1 MAPGGPSQGSCW
13 EDFAGWGAQQSAQSL
28 PCPRCPGRVRHLTGT
43 RPAFIRCLLST
54 RPGLGPA
61 VGQRPR
67 TLLLTLTRLRVQL
80 GEGPR
85 AGSRRR
91 GWGQARL
98 DVLCGLAPRQRPIGG
113 PRGRLQPLPQTRGTW
128 DMGPGRGPL
137 SHLPPAP
144 PQLPVEEVEEPVC
157 GGPHLPAQR
166 QHRPG
171 EPPSAQ
177 PRPPA
182 PRGGPPSRLPP
193 VRPAMVSPS
202 SHRPRPQA
210 DMLLLASTEPSS
222 LCYVETADIDG

>member
-113 PRGRLQPLPQTRGTW
+113 PRGRLQPLPQLALPDWG
-128 DMGPGRGPL
+128 DMGHGAWSGP
-137 SHLPPAP
+137 PFTPAARAP
-144 PQLPVEEVEEPVC
+144 SASC
-157 GGPHLPAQR
+157 GGSGRTCVWGTSFACT
-166 QHRPG
+166 
-171 EPPSAQ
+171 ETTS
-177 PRPPA
+177 
-182 PRGGPPSRLPP
+182 SR
-193 VRPAMVSPS
+193 
-202 SHRPRPQA
+202 
-210 DMLLLASTEPSS
+210 
-222 LCYVETADIDG
+222 